1 MPTNRRFSA
10 WLLAL
15 VALLLF
21 STMSAAGS
29 PPPKEDAPKADCAF
43 SNAYYSGWCR
53 VTVGM
58 ADGVTPQQACGA
70 VLQCLNGDNSSC
82 QGNINPCHAPDIR
95 NGWRLEEAKVSQP
108 QPTPRR

>member
-1 MPTNRRFSA
+1 MTNNLRVIA
-10 WLLAL
+10 WLFAL
-15 VALLLF
+15 TVLMF
-21 STMSAAGS
+21 STTAAVGS
-29 PPPKEDAPKADCAF
+29 PPPKDEAPKADCAF

-58 ADGVTPQQACGA
+58 PDGATPHKACGA

-82 QGNINPCHAPDIR
+82 QGNIHPCHAPNLR
-95 NGWRLEEAKVSQP
+95 SGWKLEEAKVSHA